1 MSFERIFLVA
11 VVLISITAEAM
22 AERPWGRETEQGRI
36 AADSCDLVAAI
47 YVSNAERLHPEIDL
61 PATIQ
66 ACSKHPDPS
75 FCRFIADTITQ
86 VRGFT
91 PLSCPGQ

>member
-47 YVSNAERLHPEIDL
+47 YVSNAERLHPQIDL